1 MTENTPQNFV
11 IEFWVREATH
21 IFLALFC
28 VKMGVLTSQKCRG
41 KRPELNVD
49 MLTDAGV
56 FGAEI
61 SWNFLFSFT
70 GKTYK
75 HLRKHILTIKKV
87 CLFMS
92 YDTMDYICFVIWYW
106 EGNNGVYV
114 KCKKTSIL

>member
-11 IEFWVREATH
+11 IVVLGKRSNTH
-21 IFLALFC
+21 FLALFC
-28 VKMGVLTSQKCRG
+28 VKMGVLTSQKCRD

-70 GKTYK
+70 LIATLVSLHFSVFFTFFY
-75 HLRKHILTIKKV
+75 RKNIQ
-87 CLFMS
+87 
-92 YDTMDYICFVIWYW
+92 
-106 EGNNGVYV
+106 
-114 KCKKTSIL
+114 TS

>member
-70 GKTYK
+70 LIATLVSLHFSVFFHFFLQEK
-75 HLRKHILTIKKV
+75 HTNILENI
-87 CLFMS
+87 F
-92 YDTMDYICFVIWYW
+92 
-106 EGNNGVYV
+106 
-114 KCKKTSIL
+114 